1 MTQTLTKRIATPTLL
16 RAFSWVAIIEACTW
30 VALLFGMY
38 LKHVTQTTELGVRI
52 FGSLHGA
59 AFIAYVILTVL
70 VARRQRWP
78 IVWTTLIALA
88 ASIPPCMTAV
98 FDLVARRRGLFVHA
112 ETAPTSP
119 DEGRFDPHAHE
130 VLDNPGRQLGSDAAT

>member
-1 MTQTLTKRIATPTLL
+1 MTQTLTKPIATPTLL

-38 LKHVTQTTELGVRI
+38 LKHVTKTTELGVRI

-78 IVWTTLIALA
+78 IVWTTLLALA
-88 ASIPPCMTAV
+88 ASVPPCMTAV
-98 FDLVARRRGLFVHA
+98 FDLVARRRGLFESA
-112 ETAPTSP
+112 EAPTAARSKP
-119 DEGRFDPHAHE
+119 RRPTSHPIVSDPVGRD
-130 VLDNPGRQLGSDAAT
+130 DAATTHR

>member
-1 MTQTLTKRIATPTLL
+1 MNQTLTKHMATPTLL

-38 LKHVTQTTELGVRI
+38 LKYVTQTTELGVRI

-78 IVWTTLIALA
+78 IVWTTLLALA
-88 ASIPPCMTAV
+88 ASIPPCMTVV
-98 FDLVARRRGLFVHA
+98 FDLVARRRRLFESAV
-112 ETAPTSP
+112 APTA
-119 DEGRFDPHAHE
+119 AHGE
-130 VLDNPGRQLGSDAAT
+130 SRQPA

>member
-1 MTQTLTKRIATPTLL
+1 MIQTLTKPMATPTLL

-38 LKHVTQTTELGVRI
+38 LKYVTQTTELGVRI

-59 AFIAYVILTVL
+59 AFIAYVILTVF

-78 IVWTTLIALA
+78 IVWTTLLALA

-98 FDLVARRRGLFVHA
+98 FDLVARRRGLFVPA
-112 ETAPTSP
+112 ETSPTSP
-119 DEGRFDPHAHE
+119 EQRRFDPQGQAVVE
-130 VLDNPGRQLGSDAAT
+130 DQAAK

>member
-1 MTQTLTKRIATPTLL
+1 VNQTLTKHIATPTLL

-30 VALLFGMY
+30 VALLGMY
-38 LKHVTQTTELGVRI
+38 LKYVTQTTELGVRI

-59 AFIAYVILTVL
+59 AFIAYVILTLL

-78 IVWTTLIALA
+78 IVWTTLLALA

-98 FDLVARRRGLFVHA
+98 FDLVARRRGMFAHA
-112 ETAPTSP
+112 ETSRTTPG
-119 DEGRFDPHAHE
+119 ERFDPH
-130 VLDNPGRQLGSDAAT
+130 GQLVIETGP

>member
-1 MTQTLTKRIATPTLL
+1 MTHTLAKHMVTPTLL

-30 VALLFGMY
+30 IGLLAGMY
-38 LKHVTQTTELGVRI
+38 LKYVTQTTELGVRI

-78 IVWTTLIALA
+78 IVWTTLLALA

-98 FDLVARRRGLFVHA
+98 FDLVARRRGMFAHA
-112 ETAPTSP
+112 ETSRTAPG
-119 DEGRFDPHAHE
+119 ERFDPH
-130 VLDNPGRQLGSDAAT
+130 GQLVVETGP